1 MALPRKLK
9 NFNFSVDGT
18 SYLGETTEVT
28 QPKLALKLE
37 AYRSGGMQGE
47 VDVNQG
53 IEKLEL
59 EFKMGGHEPNLIALF
74 GGAISGNLFRFQGA
88 YQRDDTDEVDAVE
101 IVCRGRLSEI
111 DEGSS
116 KAGDDT
122 EHSYKAS
129 LTYYKKVVNGKDIVE
144 IDMLNQI
151 FMVDGKDRLA
161 EIRAAMGL

>member
-59 EFKMGGHEPNLIALF
+59 EFKMGGHEPNLIALL

>member
-1 MALPRKLK
+1 MALPHKLK

-18 SYLGETTEVT
+18 SYLGETNEVT

-37 AYRSGGMQGE
+37 AYRAGGMQGE

-74 GGAISGNLFRFQGA
+74 GGSISGNLFRFQGA

-101 IVCRGRLSEI
+101 LVCRGRLSEI

>member
-18 SYLGETTEVT
+18 SYLGETVEVT

-37 AYRSGGMQGE
+37 AYRAGGMQGE

-74 GGAISGNLFRFQGA
+74 GGTISGNLFRFQGA

-101 IVCRGRLSEI
+101 LVCRGRLSEI

>member
-74 GGAISGNLFRFQGA
+74 GGSISGNLFRFQGA

-101 IVCRGRLSEI
+101 FVCRGRLSEI

>member
-18 SYLGETTEVT
+18 SYLGETVEVT

-37 AYRSGGMQGE
+37 AYRAGGMQGE

-74 GGAISGNLFRFQGA
+74 GGSISGNLFRFQGA